1 LEKVDIYLDL
11 PNGTVGGIN
20 YGNWDDCKITDVI
33 PLTIEV
39 LSNYCPIEDIFDPA
53 TLSCH

>member
-20 YGNWDDCKITDVI
+20 YVNWDDCKITDVI